1 MKRIAVFCGSNYG
14 ALPAYAEA
22 AVRLGGLLA
31 REKIELGPAGGSAE
45 IRKADLSS
53 RRIDAGERRWSRAQ
67 SPAVRRGRFQQR
79 GISSG
84 EKGPRESAG
93 VYSGREGSSH
103 RLNHVPRL
111 PCPQNQAI
119 KRT

>member
-67 SPAVRRGRFQQR
+67 SPAVRRGRFQRR
-79 GISSG
+79 GIRAG
-84 EKGPRESAG
+84 EKGPRENPCL
-93 VYSGREGSSH
+93 H
-103 RLNHVPRL
+103 RG
-111 PCPQNQAI
+111 CQI
-119 KRT
+119 GG